1 MTIARRY
8 WEAMELASS
17 LYEFRR
23 GSTNPEL
30 LSNAFGE
37 KTMRKVL
44 IASTFATLIG
54 ALAIPAF
61 AADNFYVMFDKTAKK
76 CSVHKGTPP
85 TPTEQFSMMGQY
97 GSEQEAMTAMHK
109 MAECKG

>member
-1 MTIARRY
+1 MK
-8 WEAMELASS
+8 LPSS
-17 LYEFRR
+17 LCEFLG
-23 GSTNPEL
+23 GSANPEL

-37 KTMRKVL
+37 KIMRKVL

-54 ALAIPAF
+54 ALAIPAS
-61 AADNFYVMFDKTAKK
+61 AADNYYIMFDKTAKK
-76 CSVHKGTPP
+76 CSVNKGTPP